1 MNKVLRF
8 TMLSLLAIVSA
19 VSFAQ
24 TEIDFT
30 KQTITATGNG
40 FTLTASGFT
49 FAADKAEG
57 ATAPTQNPNSKDLR
71 IYAKNTFKV
80 NGTSFTKL
88 VFTMSKQGKSRWADV
103 TASTGTVTLDT
114 EAGTTTWTNTTGVAE
129 VTFTVGDKAVHG
141 TDVTK
146 SGQFDLDKVVI
157 TGEGGETPV
166 TVTKPTISGTTPFT
180 ESTTVTIT
188 AGEGTSIFYT
198 TDADQTPDDRSTE
211 YTGPFTI
218 AETTTVKAIAY
229 DADFNASDVATAT
242 FVKQDPNASVSL
254 PYSALSDG
262 QGDFTID
269 NVTIPDGLN
278 YVWQWRDKSGTTP
291 AHMHASAYVNRKNL
305 ASESWLESP
314 FIDLTNATKPTL
326 TFSHTGKF
334 FGTPSDEATLWV
346 IDKAT
351 NEKTQVTI
359 PNYFTGKDWT
369 FVDNS
374 IDLSAFAGKTVK
386 IAFKYVST
394 ESAAGTWEINNF
406 SLKDEGGSTPTGDK
420 GTTID
425 NPYTPAEANAAAS
438 VLASG
443 AKSDASYYVKGIV
456 SSITQVNTDQYG
468 NARFY
473 ISADGTT
480 TADQFYCFDC
490 FNLDGAKF
498 TDANQIAVGDAVIVY
513 GQLQNFNGTYELARG
528 GKIVKT
534 NHKDKPVETKT
545 AADIAAFNAL
555 AVNTPAVLTLTNAEV
570 LYSWTSNNGNNSTY
584 IRDASGAL
592 CLRNAGLDLT
602 ANQVLNGTVNLTRED
617 YYGLVQGGKNDN
629 TSNTTFTATAGDPI
643 QAKDINVADAQNYV
657 SDLVQLKNVNIVSKT
672 SGERTNYYAVVGNDS
687 LQVYNGF
694 HIDGYTVAEA
704 QNVNIKGIIT
714 KYNTTYEIQP
724 VEAPTAATPDAINEI
739 KADAAIDV
747 NAPMYNL
754 AGQRVAK
761 SYKGVV
767 IQNGHK
773 FLLSK

>member
-1 MNKVLRF
+1 
-8 TMLSLLAIVSA
+8 MLSLLAIVSA

-30 KQTITATGNG
+30 KQSITATDNG

-57 ATAPTQNPNSKDLR
+57 ATAPTQKPNSKDLR

-80 NGTSFTKL
+80 SGTSFTKL
-88 VFTMSKQGKSRWADV
+88 VFTMSKQGKRRWADV

-141 TDVTK
+141 TDGDTK
-146 SGQFDLDKVVI
+146 GGQFDLDKVVI

-198 TDADQTPDDRSTE
+198 TDADQTPDDRSTK

-218 AETTTVKAIAY
+218 TETTTVKAIAY

-406 SLKDEGGSTPTGDK
+406 SLKDEGG
-420 GTTID
+420 
-425 NPYTPAEANAAAS
+425 
-438 VLASG
+438 
-443 AKSDASYYVKGIV
+443 
-456 SSITQVNTDQYG
+456 
-468 NARFY
+468 
-473 ISADGTT
+473 
-480 TADQFYCFDC
+480 
-490 FNLDGAKF
+490 
-498 TDANQIAVGDAVIVY
+498 
-513 GQLQNFNGTYELARG
+513 
-528 GKIVKT
+528 
-534 NHKDKPVETKT
+534 KT

-617 YYGLVQGGKNDN
+617 YHGLVQGGKNDN
-629 TSNTTFTATAGDPI
+629 TSKTTFTATAGDPV

-724 VEAPTAATPDAINEI
+724 VEAPTAAAPDAINEI
-739 KADAAIDV
+739 KADAVIDV

-773 FLLSK
+773 FLLNK

>member
-1 MNKVLRF
+1 
-8 TMLSLLAIVSA
+8 MLSLLAIVSA

-30 KQTITATGNG
+30 KQSITATDNG

-57 ATAPTQNPNSKDLR
+57 ATAPTQNDRSKDLR

-80 NGTSFTKL
+80 SGTSFTKL
-88 VFTMSKQGKSRWADV
+88 VFTMSKQGKRRWADV
-103 TASTGTVTLDT
+103 TASIGTVTLDT

-141 TDVTK
+141 TDGAAK
-146 SGQFDLDKVVI
+146 GGQFDLDKVVI

-188 AGEGTSIFYT
+188 AGEGASIFYT

-218 AETTTVKAIAY
+218 TETTTVKAIAY

-242 FVKQDPNASVSL
+242 FVKQD
-254 PYSALSDG
+254 
-262 QGDFTID
+262 Q
-269 NVTIPDGLN
+269 
-278 YVWQWRDKSGTTP
+278 
-291 AHMHASAYVNRKNL
+291 
-305 ASESWLESP
+305 
-314 FIDLTNATKPTL
+314 
-326 TFSHTGKF
+326 
-334 FGTPSDEATLWV
+334 
-346 IDKAT
+346 
-351 NEKTQVTI
+351 
-359 PNYFTGKDWT
+359 
-369 FVDNS
+369 
-374 IDLSAFAGKTVK
+374 
-386 IAFKYVST
+386 
-394 ESAAGTWEINNF
+394 
-406 SLKDEGGSTPTGDK
+406 GGSTPIGDK

-438 VLASG
+438 ALASG

-456 SSITQVNTDQYG
+456 SNITLVNTDQYG

-534 NHKDKPVETKT
+534 NHKNKPVETKT

-602 ANQVLNGTVNLTRED
+602 ANQVLNGTVNLTREE

-629 TSNTTFTATAGDPI
+629 TSNTTFTATAGDPV

-672 SGERTNYYAVVGNDS
+672 SGERTNYYAVVGDDS

-724 VEAPTAATPDAINEI
+724 VEAPTAAAPDAINEI
-739 KADAAIDV
+739 KADAVIDV

-773 FLLSK
+773 FLLNK

>member
-1 MNKVLRF
+1 
-8 TMLSLLAIVSA
+8 MLSLLAIVSA

-30 KQTITATGNG
+30 KQSITATDNG

-80 NGTSFTKL
+80 SGTSFTKL
-88 VFTMSKQGKSRWADV
+88 VFTMSKQGKRRWADV

-141 TDVTK
+141 TDDVTK

-188 AGEGTSIFYT
+188 AGEGASIFYT

-369 FVDNS
+369 FVDNT

-406 SLKDEGGSTPTGDK
+406 SLKDEGG
-420 GTTID
+420 
-425 NPYTPAEANAAAS
+425 
-438 VLASG
+438 
-443 AKSDASYYVKGIV
+443 
-456 SSITQVNTDQYG
+456 
-468 NARFY
+468 
-473 ISADGTT
+473 
-480 TADQFYCFDC
+480 
-490 FNLDGAKF
+490 
-498 TDANQIAVGDAVIVY
+498 
-513 GQLQNFNGTYELARG
+513 
-528 GKIVKT
+528 
-534 NHKDKPVETKT
+534 KT

-617 YYGLVQGGKNDN
+617 YHGLVQGGKNDN
-629 TSNTTFTATAGDPI
+629 TSKTTFTATAGDPV

-672 SGERTNYYAVVGNDS
+672 SGERPNYYAVVGDDS

-694 HIDGYTVAEA
+694 YIDGYTVAEA

-724 VEAPTAATPDAINEI
+724 VEAPTAAAPDAINEI
-739 KADAAIDV
+739 KADAVIDV